1 MPGSAKTAARHSQ
14 YVLILERGHKGH
26 VIFNRCPREQVK
38 SAPRLY
44 KIVSKGSS
52 LKLCM
57 IAEGEADIY
66 PRFAPT
72 SEWDTAA
79 GHAIVS
85 ASGGKIVLAKD
96 ETKELQYNKED
107 ILNPWFI
114 AKR

>member
-1 MPGSAKTAARHSQ
+1 MSDETQAFIDDLK
-14 YVLILERGHKGH
+14 YENV
-26 VIFNRCPREQVK
+26 
-38 SAPRLY
+38 

-57 IAEGEADIY
+57 VAEGEAEVY

-79 GHAIVS
+79 GHAIVTS
-85 ASGGKIVLAKD
+85 MGGRVVQAQNPNKSVI
-96 ETKELQYNKED
+96 YNKED

-114 AKR
+114 VTAPGIDA